1 MKFIL
6 RHAWDH
12 LQQQMRRWLTDTV
25 SVLFRFMGDEPRP
38 GPPGTTV
45 RLTADFITCP
55 EWGAQ
60 QQTESFD
67 TRLSFTR
74 SKDCGCCSL
83 RGHPRSDACCRDA
96 PNVGATTRRQAHT
109 ARKAAGESCA
119 SSSGWCSS
127 IAASCCDTVSP
138 RYTGRGLRSP
148 PGSLYETAGA
158 AHEAAPA
165 RLLYLPQFEA
175 ARCHK
180 TLYEH
185 QHHAAKSG

>member
-109 ARKAAGESCA
+109 ARKAAGESCT

-127 IAASCCDTVSP
+127 SCGTTLRYRIVSIHRAGAEVP
-138 RYTGRGLRSP
+138 ARFTLRNSRRGLVGRA
-148 PGSLYETAGA
+148 GSSSLPA
-158 AHEAAPA
+158 AIRDRAV
-165 RLLYLPQFEA
+165 
-175 ARCHK
+175 
-180 TLYEH
+180 
-185 QHHAAKSG
+185 S